1 MKGSTQYLELEDLIE
16 IGDLLIKD
24 FQVRDI
30 GLLES
35 AVKRPMTKIYGIEI
49 YESLEEKIAVLLQ
62 SLSINMALADGNKV
76 LAWAAIRTFARLN
89 QRDLKVTASRAEQL
103 INNVIESKC
112 DLVET
117 SKEIKSWLKTN

>member
-103 INNVIESKC
+103 INNVIESQY